1 MSHTC
6 PAHSPEALPLSNVT
20 SLWGISWVW
29 DASLVLSP
37 WGSSRGSGGKCPGVE
52 GISLQSQ
59 NLVVAE
65 LLPPV
70 ALGPFS

>member
-1 MSHTC
+1 MGCFSG
-6 PAHSPEALPLSNVT
+6 PEPM
-20 SLWGISWVW
+20 GEQ
-29 DASLVLSP
+29 
-37 WGSSRGSGGKCPGVE
+37 RGSGGKCPGVE